1 MFANRPLFSRYFK
14 SEERPEFPAVIYS
27 IDDVKH
33 PHAMHHNHNHIQSSC
48 ASHQLHLKAKERWLA
63 DRSSLAHNQSDGLFE
78 SLPESQNFHDGVLR
92 VDPGH
97 SKPRRRFR
105 QRKRSLG
112 EFYSKKTTCM
122 LYLQADHLFYEMKDR
137 SEEACIE
144 EMTRHVQRVNSIY
157 RAVGKEIQQNIWVDL
172 TKHNF

>member
-1 MFANRPLFSRYFK
+1 MNWYFLMIYFYRYFK
-14 SEERPEFPAVIYS
+14 SEETPEFPAVIYS

-33 PHAMHHNHNHIQSSC
+33 PHAMHPTPNNDRQSSC
-48 ASHQLHLKAKERWLA
+48 QSHHLHLKAKERWLA
-63 DRSSLAHNQSDGLFE
+63 DKSSITQNQSDIGLFE
-78 SLPESQNFHDGVLR
+78 SLPESRNFHDGVLE
-92 VDPGH
+92 VDPPH
-97 SKPRRRFR
+97 SKPRKLR

-112 EFYSKKTTCM
+112 EYYSKKTTCM

-157 RAVGKEIQQNIWVDL
+157 RAVGMRTR
-172 TKHNF
+172 TKFWFV